1 MSVDFTDRV
10 AIVTGAGA
18 GLGRAHALGLAQR
31 GCKVVVNDLGAG
43 TDGSGAGSEAAQS
56 VVAEIEAAGDEA
68 IANGANVA
76 DEAQVREMVQATMD
90 RWGRVDILVNN
101 AGILRDKTFAK
112 MDLADFRTVLD
123 VHLMGSVNCCHAV
136 WPHMRAAGYGR
147 IVLTTSASGMF
158 GNFGQSNYGAAKAG
172 MLGLMNVLAIEG
184 ARDGIRANMLSPTA
198 ATRMTEDL
206 LPPETLELLDPAT
219 ITPGLLALASEDAPT
234 RMILG
239 AGAGCFAEI
248 KVEETEGV
256 ALADDDLTPEGVLAA
271 MNNIRTTEARA
282 LPDAFAQTRK
292 YAQMAAALR
301 GLPQPWNKE

>member
-1 MSVDFTDRV
+1 
-10 AIVTGAGA
+10 
-18 GLGRAHALGLAQR
+18 
-31 GCKVVVNDLGAG
+31 
-43 TDGSGAGSEAAQS
+43 
-56 VVAEIEAAGDEA
+56 
-68 IANGANVA
+68 
-76 DEAQVREMVQATMD
+76 
-90 RWGRVDILVNN
+90 
-101 AGILRDKTFAK
+101 

-123 VHLMGSVNCCHAV
+123 VHLMGSVNCCHAL
-136 WPHMRAAGYGR
+136 WPHMRSQQYGR

-219 ITPGLLALASEDAPT
+219 ITPGLLALVSEDAPT